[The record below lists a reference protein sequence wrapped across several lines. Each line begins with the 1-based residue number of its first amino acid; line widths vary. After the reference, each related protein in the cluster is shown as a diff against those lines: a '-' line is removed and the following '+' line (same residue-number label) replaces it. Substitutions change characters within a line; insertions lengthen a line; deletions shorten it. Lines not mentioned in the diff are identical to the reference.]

1 MFKLKKSDFGGDILS
16 ILTKGVYTDPRDA
29 LREYIQN
36 GVDAGAKNIS
46 IKIRQNSIVIDDDG
60 RGMDYGIMRKAIRL
74 GISDKNPKKHVGFMG
89 IGIYSS
95 FHICDRLTI
104 YSRVDNETPNVIYF
118 DFKGMREF
126 LEQQRDARL
135 NNGIDDDKIIDLQT
149 LLEEHIEFNKINEEE
164 YPRTGTTV
172 EMTGVDPGF
181 FKSLS
186 KFDEVSDYLEQT
198 VPLPFNPNFKWGKL
212 IEKKIDDICEKH
224 KAHFELINLTLQINE
239 AFSTLYRPYDN
250 QHFDPEPLRPYF
262 MELKNSS
269 EFFGVA
275 WGCLNSSRNTI
286 KNNLRGFL
294 IKKQGFAIGHRDDLL
309 KYFKRQTFFNRYIG
323 EVIVVHP
330 QLLPNAPRTDF
341 EFSPLRIN
349 FEESLREVAGK
360 FNEKAN
366 FYQETS
372 KSEEAINEAIDY
384 VKEKSA
390 QLNFFM
396 DNIETLAEIF
406 SKLTDY
412 INSLKERNDNGFVKE
427 NRQDDFKIVTLQL
440 KRLKEEV
447 RELIQA
453 KRKKSPRTPK
463 TDENIDK
470 NLKKIPEK
478 TASPA
483 EQVYKSLL
491 DVVVSLGIDTSEDLK
506 EILQLI
512 DERYIQTTKSDEE
525 YTTRLKR
532 LKEEIEERLKE
543 E

>member
-1 MFKLKKSDFGGDILS
+1 MIELRKSDFGGDIIS
-16 ILTKGVYTDPRDA
+16 ILTKGMYADPRDA

-60 RGMDYGIMRKAIRL
+60 CGMTREIMRKAVRL
-74 GISDKNPKKHVGFMG
+74 GISEKNPQKQVGFMG

-95 FHICDRLTI
+95 FHLCDKLTI
-104 YSRVDNETPNVIYF
+104 YSRVDNKKPNVIRF
-118 DFKGMREF
+118 DFKGMREI

-135 NNGIDDDKIIDLQT
+135 NDEIDDDKIIDLQT
-149 LLEEHIEFNKINEEE
+149 LLEKHIEFNSIDEDEYAKI
-164 YPRTGTTV
+164 GTTV

-186 KFDEVSDYLEQT
+186 KFDEVQSYLEQT

-212 IEKKIDDICEKH
+212 IEQNIDRICKKHD
-224 KAHFELINLTLQINE
+224 AHFELINLTLQINE
-239 AFSTLYRPYDN
+239 ASSTLYRPYVN
-250 QHFDPEPLRPYF
+250 QNFDPEPLKPYF
-262 MELKNSS
+262 IELKNSS

-323 EVIVVHP
+323 EIIVVHP

-349 FEESLREVAGK
+349 FEESLREFAGN

-366 FYQETS
+366 YYQETS
-372 KSEEAINEAIDY
+372 KSDEAINEAIDY
-384 VKEKSA
+384 VKETNA
-390 QLNFFM
+390 RLNFFM
-396 DNIETLAEIF
+396 DNIETLAEIL

-427 NRQDDFKIVTLQL
+427 NRQEDFKIVTLQL
-440 KRLKEEV
+440 KKLKEEV

-453 KRKKSPRTPK
+453 KRKKITRIPRT
-463 TDENIDK
+463 DEDIGK
-470 NLKKIPEK
+470 NLSKIPRK
-478 TASPA
+478 TASPT
-483 EQVYKSLL
+483 EQIYKSLL
-491 DVVVSLGIDTSEDLK
+491 DVVASLGIDNSEDLK

-525 YTTRLKR
+525 YTTRLKK
-532 LKEEIEERLKE
+532 LKEEIEERLE
-543 E
+543 EE